1 MRINLKPNLEIK
13 GLDDNYPT
21 LVPTLTQPNVH
32 LVKKTTPL
40 NVCVKMS
47 I

>member
-32 LVKKTTPL
+32 LAKKKPHL
-40 NVCVKMS
+40 
-47 I
+47 